1 MRRVLLTAGVAA
13 VSLLAAG
20 CASSATGASNSG
32 SSPVVLRLGFLA
44 NITHEPALVGIA
56 KGYFTKDLGKNVTL
70 KTSVFST
77 GTEETTAL
85 LAGQLDAAYVGPNP
99 AINAWQ
105 KSNGTAI
112 KIISGAASGG
122 ASLVVKKGIT
132 SAAQLKGKSLATP
145 SLGNTQDVALRF
157 WLKQHGLATTPTG
170 GGDLSIKPI
179 KPNSAAVLEFASGQ
193 IDGGWEP
200 EPYATEMVLDGGT
213 RLVNEASLWPGGNF
227 VTTNLVVTQSFL
239 KDHPSTVNGLLKG
252 QIEANS
258 YINSNSTAAASAAN
272 AELTKLL
279 GKGLKPNVLSR
290 GAAVHPLHQ
299 RPHRVV
305 AGHRCPAR
313 GGRGPAHAGEEP
325 ARHLRPRPAQRTA
338 EGGRTTTGEPMSLDQ
353 RQAAPPG
360 LLPGASARSGAVTN
374 DALNGA
380 DGTTAISISEVSK
393 AFGHG
398 KTTLHALDRVSLDVA
413 LGEFVCLI
421 GASGCGKSTLLS
433 LVAGLD
439 TPTAGMIDTS
449 GRKVALMFQE
459 PALFPWLTAAKNV
472 ELALRPSGM
481 TAKARREPGRGTA
494 GSGAP
499 RTASAT
505 SGRTSCPAA
514 CASGWRWPG
523 RWPPTPTCCSWTS
536 RSAPWTP

>member
-44 NITHEPALVGIA
+44 NITHEPALVGLA
-56 KGYFTKDLGKNVTL
+56 KGYFTKELGKNVTL

-157 WLKQHGLATTPTG
+157 WLKQHGLTTTPTG

-239 KDHPSTVNGLLKG
+239 KAHPSTVNGLLKG

-258 YINSNSTAAASAAN
+258 YINSNSSAAASAAN

-279 GKGLKPNVLSR
+279 GKGLKPNVL
-290 GAAVHPLHQ
+290 AAALPYIHFTNDPIASSLATDAQHA
-299 RPHRVV
+299 V
-305 AGHRCPAR
+305 AV
-313 GGRGPAHAGEEP
+313 
-325 ARHLRPRPAQRTA
+325 
-338 EGGRTTTGEPMSLDQ
+338 
-353 RQAAPPG
+353 G
-360 LLPGASARSGAVTN
+360 LLTPVKNLSGIYDLGPLN
-374 DALNGA
+374 ALLKAG
-380 DGTTAISISEVSK
+380 GQPQVS
-393 AFGHG
+393 
-398 KTTLHALDRVSLDVA
+398 S
-413 LGEFVCLI
+413 
-421 GASGCGKSTLLS
+421 
-433 LVAGLD
+433 
-439 TPTAGMIDTS
+439 
-449 GRKVALMFQE
+449 
-459 PALFPWLTAAKNV
+459 
-472 ELALRPSGM
+472 
-481 TAKARREPGRGTA
+481 
-494 GSGAP
+494 
-499 RTASAT
+499 
-505 SGRTSCPAA
+505 
-514 CASGWRWPG
+514 
-523 RWPPTPTCCSWTS
+523 
-536 RSAPWTP
+536 